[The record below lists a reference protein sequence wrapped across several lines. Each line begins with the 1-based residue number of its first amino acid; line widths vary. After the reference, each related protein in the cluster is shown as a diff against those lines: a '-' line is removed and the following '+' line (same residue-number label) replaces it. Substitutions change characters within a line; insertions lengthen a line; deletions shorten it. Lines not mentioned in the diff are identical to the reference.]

1 MKALICIGHVPD
13 TTSKIKFTD
22 NDTKF
27 DTTDIKYIIGPY
39 EELALTKLLD
49 IKDAGTEM
57 HITAVNVGTSET
69 EPTIRKAL
77 AMGADDAVRINADA
91 SDNLFIAK
99 QIAEVYK
106 NGDYD
111 IIITGKESIDYNGG
125 QLDGMIAEFLN
136 LPSVSGA
143 SKFEVDGDKVH
154 LEQEIEG
161 GNLKLEA
168 SFPFVVSAGKGFLPE
183 SEPRIPNMRG
193 IMMARKKPLQ
203 VIEPIA
209 QEAVTEV
216 NKFYLPE
223 AKPPCKMVDPDNVEE
238 LVRLLHEEAKAI

>member
-39 EELALTKLLD
+39 EELALTRLLD
-49 IKDAGTEM
+49 LKDAGNDM
-57 HITAVNVGTSET
+57 HITAVNVGSAET

-77 AMGADDAVRINADA
+77 AMGADDAVRVNAEA
-91 SDNLFIAK
+91 NDNLFIAK
-99 QIAEVYK
+99 QIAEVFK

-111 IIITGKESIDYNGG
+111 IIITGKESVDYNGG
-125 QLDGMIAEFLN
+125 QLEGMIAEYLN
-136 LPSVSGA
+136 LPSISGA
-143 SKFEVDGDKVH
+143 SKFDIEGDKIL

-161 GNLKLEA
+161 GTLKLEA
-168 SFPFVVSAGKGFLPE
+168 QFPFVVSAGKGFCPE
-183 SEPRIPNMRG
+183 PEPRIPNMRG

-203 VIEPIA
+203 VVEPVA
-209 QEAVTEV
+209 QDAVTEIV
-216 NKFYLPE
+216 KYHLPE
-223 AKPPCKMVDPDNVEE
+223 PKPACKMVSPDNVEE
-238 LVRLLHEEAKAI
+238 LVRLLHEEAKVI

>member
-39 EELALTKLLD
+39 EELALTRLLD
-49 IKDAGTEM
+49 LKDAGTEM
-57 HITAVNVGTSET
+57 HITAVNVGTVET

-77 AMGADDAVRINADA
+77 AMGADDAVRINSEAT
-91 SDNLFIAK
+91 DNLFIAK

-111 IIITGKESIDYNGG
+111 VIVTGKESIDYNGG
-125 QLDGMIAEFLN
+125 QLEGMIAEFLD

-143 SKFEVDGDKVH
+143 SKFEIEGDKVH

-161 GNLKLEA
+161 GDLKLEA
-168 SFPFVVSAGKGFLPE
+168 SFPFVVSAGKGFSPE

-203 VIEPIA
+203 VIEPVA
-209 QEAVTEV
+209 HDAVTEV
-216 NKFYLPE
+216 TKFYLPE
-223 AKPPCKMVDPDNVEE
+223 PKPACKIVSPDNVDE
-238 LVRLLHEEAKAI
+238 LVRLLHEEAKVI

>member
-39 EELALTKLLD
+39 EELALTRLLD
-49 IKDAGTEM
+49 LKDAGNEM
-57 HITAVNVGTSET
+57 HITAVTVGRSDT

-77 AMGADDAVRINADA
+77 AMGADDAVRVNAEP
-91 SDNLFIAK
+91 SDDMFVAK
-99 QIAEVYK
+99 QIAEVFK

-111 IIITGKESIDYNGG
+111 IIITGKESIDHNGS
-125 QLDGMIAEFLN
+125 QLEGMIAEFLN

-143 SKFEVDGDKVH
+143 SKFDIEDGKIK

-161 GNLKLEA
+161 GTLVLEA
-168 SFPFVVSAGKGFLPE
+168 GLPFVVSAGKGFCPE
-183 SEPRIPNMRG
+183 PEPRIPNMRG
-193 IMMARKKPLQ
+193 IMMARKKPLNVVDPVDQ
-203 VIEPIA
+203 EPL
-209 QEAVTEV
+209 TEV
-216 NKFYLPE
+216 VKYHLPE
-223 AKPPCKMVDPDNVEE
+223 PKPACKMVDPDNVEE
-238 LVRLLHEEAKAI
+238 LVRLLHEEAKVI

>member
-39 EELALTKLLD
+39 EELALTRLLD
-49 IKDAGTEM
+49 LRDAGTDM
-57 HITAVNVGTSET
+57 HITTVTVGTQET

-77 AMGADDAVRINADA
+77 AMGADDAVRVNAEA

-99 QIAEVYK
+99 QIAEVFK

-125 QLDGMIAEFLN
+125 QLEGMIAEFLN

-143 SKFEVDGDKVH
+143 SKFDIEGDKIL

-161 GNLKLEA
+161 GTLKLEA
-168 SFPFVVSAGKGFLPE
+168 SFPFVVSAGKGFCPE
-183 SEPRIPNMRG
+183 PEPRIPNMRG
-193 IMMARKKPLQ
+193 IMTARKKPLQ
-203 VIEPIA
+203 VVEPVA
-209 QEAVTEV
+209 KEAVTEII
-216 NKFYLPE
+216 KYHLPE
-223 AKPPCKMVDPDNVEE
+223 PKPACKMIDPDNVEE
-238 LVRLLHEEAKAI
+238 LVRLLHEEAKVI

>member
-27 DTTDIKYIIGPY
+27 DTADIKYIIGPY
-39 EELALTKLLD
+39 EELALTRLLD
-49 IKDAGTEM
+49 LRDAGTDM
-57 HITAVNVGTSET
+57 HITTVTVGTQET

-77 AMGADDAVRINADA
+77 AMGADDAVRVNAEA

-99 QIAEVYK
+99 QIAEVFK

-125 QLDGMIAEFLN
+125 QLEGMIAEFLN

-143 SKFEVDGDKVH
+143 SKFDIEGDKIL

-161 GNLKLEA
+161 GTLKLEA
-168 SFPFVVSAGKGFLPE
+168 SFPFVVSAGKGFCPE
-183 SEPRIPNMRG
+183 PEPRIPNMRG
-193 IMMARKKPLQ
+193 IMTARKKPLQ
-203 VIEPIA
+203 VVEPVD
-209 QEAVTEV
+209 QDAVTEII
-216 NKFYLPE
+216 KYHLPE
-223 AKPPCKMVDPDNVEE
+223 PKPACKMIDPDNVEE
-238 LVRLLHEEAKAI
+238 LVRLLHEEAKVI

>member
-39 EELALTKLLD
+39 EELALTRLLD
-49 IKDAGTEM
+49 LKDAGTEM
-57 HITAVNVGTSET
+57 HITAVNVGTVET

-77 AMGADDAVRINADA
+77 AMGADDAVRINSEAT
-91 SDNLFIAK
+91 DNLFIAK

-111 IIITGKESIDYNGG
+111 VIITGKESIDYNGG
-125 QLDGMIAEFLN
+125 QLEGMIAEFLN

-143 SKFEVDGDKVH
+143 SKFEINGDKVI

-161 GNLKLEA
+161 GDLKLEA

-193 IMMARKKPLQ
+193 IMMARKKPLK
-203 VIEPIA
+203 VIEPVA
-209 QEAVTEV
+209 HDTVTEV
-216 NKFYLPE
+216 SKFYLPE
-223 AKPPCKMVDPDNVEE
+223 PKPACKIISPDNVEE
-238 LVRLLHEEAKAI
+238 LVTLLHEEAKVI